1 MSIRSHHRTTER
13 PLRSAVAPRRRA
25 ITRLLGV
32 LAIAGVLVAGATLA
46 PNSGITAAATV
57 PGTPGTPQPGTP
69 VYTED
74 FSNQSAALA
83 ARSITTY
90 VGGAAAANSTY
101 TASTQYTPAGNQCNG
116 WIMSGA
122 TPTAPVTDLGC
133 LNNVSTTWTTLQQM
147 ARALGVAQGQTT
159 TQAATNQVLTSYTNA
174 TNGAIAAGTQFRT
187 VNTIPAIGGHY
198 YAVSAYFAA
207 VNCPAAGGAN
217 QPKETFSLLV
227 NGTPIVLST
236 GLNPCT
242 NNTVWETQIAKL
254 QSAAY
259 QVPVGTTANLGLM
272 LYNATATGAGNDVA
286 FDLPQI
292 VDVTPQLDKAFSP
305 TVITNGSTS
314 KMTLTVTNTT
324 DLMAKSDWTITDAL
338 PTNLKIAAAP
348 NVGGTCTQ
356 RTGAAY
362 VVTAPAGGTS
372 VSVTGGDLALGQAS
386 CTITVDVTSTVN
398 GTYINGPANITTNL
412 NPPANASLEVIQP
425 SIDIVKSITAVNGV
439 AVTSDTDPDK
449 VYSKVGDVITYSF
462 VATNTTPK
470 AATNTTLNTNLT
482 NVRITEDTFSGAGDM
497 TTLSCTPIQGSTLAS
512 GAKMTCTATYVVQQ
526 ADLDSAPLTNVA
538 RATGTPAVGPNV
550 TDTDDEIIPATW
562 TPALVLDKTASVV
575 DIDQDGVT
583 GLGDHIMFAFT
594 VTNTGNITVA
604 NITVV
609 DDRLTQRNI
618 TVTCTPTTIA
628 PTQISTCA
636 ANAPYVIGQAD
647 VDAKKVINTA
657 YSTGTDPKG
666 GPVRSNND
674 STETPV
680 EPFRIPLKI
689 EKVGEAAANTWVRMD
704 GSSFAVLAD
713 ANGQPGTALPFT
725 INGVETGLFQ
735 IDSIPA
741 GTYWLSELTAPD
753 GFSLLAAPVKF
764 VINPDRTV
772 SITAGGDQ
780 AVTSTGQIITVRDVP
795 ALTLPTT
802 GGTGALPYILAGS
815 LTVLGAGGL
824 ALWVRRRNARADTT
838 DPQI

>member
-13 PLRSAVAPRRRA
+13 SPRSGVAPRRRA

-69 VYTED
+69 VYTEN
-74 FSNQSAALA
+74 FSNQNASLLPI
-83 ARSITTY
+83 SILNYT
-90 VGGAAAANSTY
+90 GGAAAANSTY
-101 TASTQYTPAGNQCNG
+101 TASAQYTPAGNQCNG
-116 WIMSGA
+116 WIMSSV
-122 TPTAPVTDLGC
+122 TPTAPLTDLGC
-133 LNNVSTTWTTLQQM
+133 ANNVTTTWPTLQQM
-147 ARALGVAQGQTT
+147 AAALGTAQGQTAA
-159 TQAATNQVLTSYTNA
+159 QAATNQVLTSYTNA
-174 TNGAIAAGTQFRT
+174 LNGSIAAGTQFRT
-187 VNTIPAIGGHY
+187 VNTIPAVAGHY

-227 NGTPIVLST
+227 NGSPIVLST

-242 NNTVWETQIAKL
+242 NNTFWGTQTAKL

-259 QVPVGTTANLGLM
+259 QVPAGTTANLGLT
-272 LYNATATGAGNDVA
+272 LYNATATGSGNDVA

-314 KMTLTVTNTT
+314 TMTLTVTNTS
-324 DLMAKSDWTITDAL
+324 DLMAKNDWFITDAL
-338 PTNLKIAAAP
+338 PSNLRIAAAP
-348 NVGGTCTQ
+348 NVSGTCVQ

-449 VYSKVGDVITYSF
+449 VYTAVGDVITYSF

-470 AATNTTLNTNLT
+470 APTNTTLNTNLT
-482 NVRITEDTFSGAGDM
+482 NVNITEDSFSGVGDM
-497 TTLSCTPIQGSTLAS
+497 STLSCVPPQGSTLAS
-512 GAKMTCTATYVVQQ
+512 GAQMTCTATYVVQQ
-526 ADLDSAPLTNVA
+526 ADLDNAPLTNVA

-550 TDTDDEIIPATW
+550 TDTDDEIIPAVW
-562 TPALVLDKTASVV
+562 TPEIVLDKTASVV
-575 DIDQDGVT
+575 DVDQDGVT
-583 GLGDHIMFAFT
+583 GLGDHIMYEFD
-594 VTNTGNITVA
+594 VTNTGNVTVA
-604 NITVV
+604 SIAVV
-609 DDRLTQRNI
+609 DDLLTQRNI

-628 PTQISTCA
+628 PTQVSHCV
-636 ANAPYVIGQAD
+636 ANAPYVIDQAD
-647 VDAKKVINTA
+647 VDAKIVINTA
-657 YSTGTDPKG
+657 YSTGTDPDG
-666 GPVRSNND
+666 GPVRSNDD
-674 STETPV
+674 STETPI
-680 EPFRIPLKI
+680 EPFRIPLQI
-689 EKVGEAAANTWVRMD
+689 EKVGESSDDSWVRMD
-704 GSSFAVLAD
+704 GSSFEILED
-713 ANGQPGTALPFT
+713 SNGEPGTALPFT
-725 INGVETGLFQ
+725 IDSVETGLFQ

-764 VINPDRTV
+764 TINPDRTV
-772 SITAGGDQ
+772 SITAGGDE
-780 AVTSTGQIITVRDVP
+780 AVTAAGQIITVRDVP
-795 ALTLPTT
+795 AMSLPTT
-802 GGTGALPYILAGS
+802 GGTGALPYILVGS

-824 ALWVRRRNARADTT
+824 ALWVRRRDARADTT

>member
-1 MSIRSHHRTTER
+1 M
-13 PLRSAVAPRRRA
+13 
-25 ITRLLGV
+25 TRLFGV
-32 LAIAGVLVAGATLA
+32 LAVAGVLVAGATLA
-46 PNSGITAAATV
+46 PNGGMTAAATV
-57 PGTPGTPQPGTP
+57 PGTPGVTQPGTP
-69 VYTED
+69 VYTEN
-74 FSNQSAALA
+74 FSNQNASLTALP
-83 ARSITTY
+83 ITTY

-101 TASTQYTPAGNQCNG
+101 TASVQYTPAGNQCNG
-116 WIMSGA
+116 WIMSAA
-122 TPTAPVTDLGC
+122 TPVAPVTDLGC
-133 LNNVSTTWTTLQQM
+133 ANNLATTWPTLQQM
-147 ARALGVAQGQTT
+147 ATALGTAQGQTT

-174 TNGAIAAGTQFRT
+174 PNGVIAAGTQFRT
-187 VNTIPAIGGHY
+187 ANSIPAVAGHY

-227 NGTPIVLST
+227 NGSPIVLST

-242 NNTVWETQIAKL
+242 NNTDWGTQTAKL

-259 QVPVGTTANLGLM
+259 QVPVGTTANLGLT
-272 LYNATATGAGNDVA
+272 LSNATATGSGNDVA

-314 KMTLTVTNTT
+314 TMTLTVTNTSDRMAKNDWFIT
-324 DLMAKSDWTITDAL
+324 DLL
-338 PTNLKIAAAP
+338 PTNLKIAAVP
-348 NVGGTCTQ
+348 NVGGTCGQLAGTPY
-356 RTGAAY
+356 A
-362 VVTAPAGGTS
+362 VTAPAGGPS

-449 VYSKVGDVITYSF
+449 VYTKVGDVITYSF

-470 AATNTTLNTNLT
+470 APTNTTLNTNLT
-482 NVRITEDTFSGAGDM
+482 NVRISEDAFSGVGDM
-497 TTLSCTPIQGSTLAS
+497 SALSCVPPQGSTLAS

-526 ADLDSAPLTNVA
+526 ADLDNAPLTNIA

-550 TDTDDEIIPATW
+550 TDTDDEIIPAVW
-562 TPALVLDKTASVV
+562 KPALVLDKTASVV
-575 DIDQDGVT
+575 DIDEDGVT
-583 GLGDHIMFAFT
+583 GLGDHIMYAFD
-594 VTNTGNITVA
+594 VTNTGNVTVA

-618 TVTCTPTTIA
+618 TVTCTPTSIA
-628 PTQISTCA
+628 PTQISHCV
-636 ANAPYVIGQAD
+636 ANAPYIITQAD
-647 VDAKKVINTA
+647 VDARKVINTA

-674 STETPV
+674 STETPI

-689 EKVGEAAANTWVRMD
+689 EKVGESSANQWVRMD

-713 ANGQPGTALPFT
+713 ANGQPGAVLPFT

-764 VINPDRTV
+764 TINPDRTV
-772 SITAGGDQ
+772 SIAAGGDE
-780 AVTSTGQIITVRDVP
+780 AVTATGQIITVRDVP
-795 ALTLPTT
+795 AMSLPTT
-802 GGTGALPYILAGS
+802 GGTGSLPYILAGS
-815 LTVLGAGGL
+815 LTVFGAGGL